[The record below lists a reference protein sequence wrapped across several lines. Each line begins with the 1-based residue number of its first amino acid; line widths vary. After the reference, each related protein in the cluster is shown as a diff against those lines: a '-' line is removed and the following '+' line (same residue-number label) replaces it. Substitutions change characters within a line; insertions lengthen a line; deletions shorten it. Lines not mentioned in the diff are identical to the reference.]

1 MKLQATPNTFRW
13 IGAAVFTVLV
23 PGSVTVFLPYYI
35 FGRSILDIEALGPLQ
50 LVAAAVLVVGAG
62 IYFRC
67 LWDFVIA
74 GRGLPSPVDHP
85 KKLVV
90 CGLYRYVRNP
100 MYVGVLLVL
109 IGEALLLRSIV
120 LIWYALA
127 VLALVHV
134 YILVYEER
142 YLQYRFGQSY
152 TEYRNKVRRW
162 IPGRPYQPSDVK
174 NEA

>member
-1 MKLQATPNTFRW
+1 
-13 IGAAVFTVLV
+13 
-23 PGSVTVFLPYYI
+23 
-35 FGRSILDIEALGPLQ
+35 
-50 LVAAAVLVVGAG
+50 
-62 IYFRC
+62 
-67 LWDFVIA
+67 
-74 GRGLPSPVDHP
+74 
-85 KKLVV
+85 
-90 CGLYRYVRNP
+90 